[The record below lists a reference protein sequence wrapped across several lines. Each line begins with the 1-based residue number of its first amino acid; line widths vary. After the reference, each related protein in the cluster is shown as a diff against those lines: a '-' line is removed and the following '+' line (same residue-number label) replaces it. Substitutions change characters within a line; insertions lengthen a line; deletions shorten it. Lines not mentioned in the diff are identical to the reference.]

1 MIDLNLSSGKP
12 TQLGTLELKGESK
25 VGQGKGNSVF
35 VLNVSP
41 YLCQAVGV
49 ISILYKIFEMY
60 LFFYRQC
67 FTV

>member
-12 TQLGTLELKGESK
+12 TQLGTLAVRGESK

-60 LFFYRQC
+60 LYLFL
-67 FTV
+67 